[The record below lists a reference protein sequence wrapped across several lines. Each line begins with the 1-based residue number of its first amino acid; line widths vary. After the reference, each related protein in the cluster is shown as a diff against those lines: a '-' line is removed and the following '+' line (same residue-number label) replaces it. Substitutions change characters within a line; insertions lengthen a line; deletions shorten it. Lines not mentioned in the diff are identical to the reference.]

1 MKTYKNLLATLTLML
16 FVGVSAI
23 FTGCEGPEGP
33 AGPAGQAGLDGADG
47 KDASVKCAT
56 CHADD
61 KEDVNLAFAQFNLS
75 GHANGVVYLST
86 AGRTPCSD
94 CHSGDGF
101 RAWTAGN
108 GGKMGTSGID
118 CKTCHPIHK
127 NLDETDWALRVD
139 SKFNLLYHGSAASAE
154 VDFKTGNLC
163 ATCHQARPY
172 TRGTEGTDTW
182 TRASATASYSRF
194 GPHYGTAANVIS
206 MKGLNLIEGS
216 TSYPTTNPHGNLA
229 KGCVSCHMGEGS
241 TVANGGHTFGMTI
254 AQMTKVQTSTTCVG
268 CHPSTIGTSK
278 ADEVKTLLAEYRQ
291 LLVDKNLL
299 YNSTGKPGDADFD
312 VLSEYAKLETAGVN
326 RNVPKADSDA
336 LLNYLYIAK
345 DRSNGAHNPFFTVAI
360 LKNGI
365 EYLKK

>member
-1 MKTYKNLLATLTLML
+1 MKIYKNLLATLTVML
-16 FVGVSAI
+16 FVSVSAI

-33 AGPAGQAGLDGADG
+33 AGPAGQDGLDG

-56 CHADD
+56 CHSDD
-61 KEDVNLAFAQFNLS
+61 KDDVNLAFAQFNLS
-75 GHANGVVYLST
+75 GHANGEAYLST

-94 CHSGDGF
+94 CHSSDGF
-101 RAWTAGN
+101 RQWATGN
-108 GGKMGTSGID
+108 GGKMGTGSID

-127 NLDETDWALRVD
+127 NLDETDWALRIKD
-139 SKFNLLYHGSAASAE
+139 GFNLLYHGTASSAA

-172 TRGTEGTDTW
+172 TRGTDGNDTW
-182 TRASATASYSRF
+182 TRASATAMYSRF

-216 TSYPTTNPHGNLA
+216 VSYPTTNPHGNLA
-229 KGCVSCHMGEGS
+229 KGCVSCHMSEGS
-241 TVANGGHTFGMTI
+241 TPANGGHTFGMTI
-254 AQMTKVQTSTTCVG
+254 AQMTNVQKSATCSG
-268 CHPSTIGTSK
+268 CHPGTIGTSK
-278 ADEVKTLLAEYRQ
+278 ANEVIALLAEYRQ

-312 VLSEYAKLETAGVN
+312 VLSEYAKLVN
-326 RNVPKADSDA
+326 VGENRVVPSADSDA
-336 LLNYLYIAK
+336 LLNYLYIAR
-345 DRSNGAHNPFFTVAI
+345 DRSNGAHNPAFTVAI